1 MVISCDPWFK
11 WINPMKFFKECP
23 ILGLNMH
30 KNFDSCTNLITHVSE
45 AFCGDFSPKT
55 SPELIERYE
64 NIK

>member
-1 MVISCDPWFK
+1 
-11 WINPMKFFKECP
+11 MKFLKECP